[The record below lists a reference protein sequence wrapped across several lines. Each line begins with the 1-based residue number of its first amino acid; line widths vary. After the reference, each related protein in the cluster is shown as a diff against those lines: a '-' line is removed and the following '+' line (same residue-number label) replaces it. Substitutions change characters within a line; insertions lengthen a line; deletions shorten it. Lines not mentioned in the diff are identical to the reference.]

1 MKALNL
7 RLDNDLDH
15 RIRVMAAHQDMTR
28 TQLVRLLLR
37 EKLEELERESVATV
51 ANKLAH
57 KKQRTK
63 QA

>member
-28 TQLVRLLLR
+28 TQLVRILLR
-37 EKLEELERESVATV
+37 EKLEELERESVASV
-51 ANKLAH
+51 ANKLAR
-57 KKQRTK
+57 KSQRAKQV
-63 QA
+63 

>member
-51 ANKLAH
+51 ANKLTR
-57 KKQRTK
+57 KSSRVKSV
-63 QA
+63 